1 MGMSMGTFRNKKPY
15 TAQGFPAPISS
26 PQARVLL
33 WDGEQ
38 TAAYLAGTPV
48 PDLPPAGGEQDL
60 LDRHE
65 AAAELGVKTRSWD
78 AYKTDP
84 LLASH
89 MVVVCGVE
97 HWPRGTV
104 RAFQDTRPGKSSA
117 TGRPKGKGNAVP
129 RNQLHA
135 KVAALLDAKPAV
147 TVSEVCDA
155 LGVAPATAQ
164 RALANL
170 RRERIAQLAGQAS
183 LSYAEAAE
191 RLGFPPTV
199 RRAALKSL
207 QNAPR

>member
-1 MGMSMGTFRNKKPY
+1 MIHPERQHLVRTRELLARDMGMSMGTFRNKKPY

-155 LGVAPATAQ
+155 LGVAPAVGY
-164 RALANL
+164 L
-170 RRERIAQLAGQAS
+170 
-183 LSYAEAAE
+183 
-191 RLGFPPTV
+191 
-199 RRAALKSL
+199 
-207 QNAPR
+207 